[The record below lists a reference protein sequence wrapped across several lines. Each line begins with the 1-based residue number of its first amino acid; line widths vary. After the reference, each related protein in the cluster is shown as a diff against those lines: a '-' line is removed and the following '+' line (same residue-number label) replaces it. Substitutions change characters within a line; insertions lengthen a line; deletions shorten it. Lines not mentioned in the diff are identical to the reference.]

1 MRLLRPSLLYGK
13 HGRLGVGRTK
23 FFEDYVHRND
33 GAVEQFIAGTSVR
46 RLKLV
51 KIGQR
56 AVAAISDEVD
66 QLIEALR
73 AERDARPCRLITARK
88 TSYRLLSFRSPTAPG
103 SHGPRGWHPY
113 FARALQTLLKL
124 RLGFFQGRHPARS
137 CHRTADG

>member
-1 MRLLRPSLLYGK
+1 MKTAPIVAVRQLNGSTQPFARLRSLKCEAVHADGMSERNIATTASSLLYGK

-33 GAVEQFIAGTSVR
+33 GGVEQFIAGTSVR

-73 AERDARPCRLITARK
+73 AERDAP
-88 TSYRLLSFRSPTAPG
+88 
-103 SHGPRGWHPY
+103 
-113 FARALQTLLKL
+113 
-124 RLGFFQGRHPARS
+124 
-137 CHRTADG
+137 

>member
-66 QLIEALR
+66 RLDRGAAGRAGCTVKRQEGAFAAHFGWQASALNR
-73 AERDARPCRLITARK
+73 ITSNSSPDGKFDERFMDAE
-88 TSYRLLSFRSPTAPG
+88 
-103 SHGPRGWHPY
+103 
-113 FARALQTLLKL
+113 
-124 RLGFFQGRHPARS
+124 
-137 CHRTADG
+137 

>member
-13 HGRLGVGRTK
+13 HGLLGVGRTK

-56 AVAAISDEVD
+56 AVLKKSFTLTACRSGTMRLTAP
-66 QLIEALR
+66 QPPLWQ
-73 AERDARPCRLITARK
+73 ARPAR
-88 TSYRLLSFRSPTAPG
+88 R
-103 SHGPRGWHPY
+103 
-113 FARALQTLLKL
+113 RADQI
-124 RLGFFQGRHPARS
+124 F
-137 CHRTADG
+137 

>member
-23 FFEDYVHRND
+23 SFQDYVHRND
-33 GAVEQFIAGTSVR
+33 GAVEQFVAGTSVH

-56 AVAAISDEVD
+56 AVAAISYEVD

-73 AERDARPCRLITARK
+73 AERDAHAARNSN
-88 TSYRLLSFRSPTAPG
+88 TR
-103 SHGPRGWHPY
+103 
-113 FARALQTLLKL
+113 
-124 RLGFFQGRHPARS
+124 
-137 CHRTADG
+137 

>member
-46 RLKLV
+46 RLKLL

-73 AERDARPCRLITARK
+73 AERRCAVKTSARLLPRGNEVSFPCARPQEVPDCDARP
-88 TSYRLLSFRSPTAPG
+88 
-103 SHGPRGWHPY
+103 
-113 FARALQTLLKL
+113 
-124 RLGFFQGRHPARS
+124 
-137 CHRTADG
+137 

>member
-66 QLIEALR
+66 QLIER
-73 AERDARPCRLITARK
+73 RC
-88 TSYRLLSFRSPTAPG
+88 
-103 SHGPRGWHPY
+103 GPSGMRRENRCAHSIQSDNPN
-113 FARALQTLLKL
+113 
-124 RLGFFQGRHPARS
+124 
-137 CHRTADG
+137 D

>member
-1 MRLLRPSLLYGK
+1 MLERINETTASQPTYGK

-56 AVAAISDEVD
+56 AVAAAV
-66 QLIEALR
+66 R
-73 AERDARPCRLITARK
+73 AE
-88 TSYRLLSFRSPTAPG
+88 
-103 SHGPRGWHPY
+103 
-113 FARALQTLLKL
+113 
-124 RLGFFQGRHPARS
+124 
-137 CHRTADG
+137 

>member
-1 MRLLRPSLLYGK
+1 MACWSGTVRLLRPSLLYGK

-66 QLIEALR
+66 RLIEALR
-73 AERDARPCRLITARK
+73 AERDAP
-88 TSYRLLSFRSPTAPG
+88 
-103 SHGPRGWHPY
+103 
-113 FARALQTLLKL
+113 
-124 RLGFFQGRHPARS
+124 
-137 CHRTADG
+137 

>member
-1 MRLLRPSLLYGK
+1 VRLLRPSLLYGK

-56 AVAAISDEVD
+56 AIAAISDEVD

-73 AERDARPCRLITARK
+73 AERDAP
-88 TSYRLLSFRSPTAPG
+88 
-103 SHGPRGWHPY
+103 
-113 FARALQTLLKL
+113 
-124 RLGFFQGRHPARS
+124 
-137 CHRTADG
+137 

>member
-33 GAVEQFIAGTSVR
+33 GAVEQFIAGASVR

-73 AERDARPCRLITARK
+73 AERDAPSRA
-88 TSYRLLSFRSPTAPG
+88 FAA
-103 SHGPRGWHPY
+103 HFGWQASAEPNH
-113 FARALQTLLKL
+113 FKL
-124 RLGFFQGRHPARS
+124 VA
-137 CHRTADG
+137 

>member
-56 AVAAISDEVD
+56 AVAAISEAREVYVPFSSSPSYT
-66 QLIEALR
+66 LYG
-73 AERDARPCRLITARK
+73 AR
-88 TSYRLLSFRSPTAPG
+88 G
-103 SHGPRGWHPY
+103 SSSSM
-113 FARALQTLLKL
+113 TML
-124 RLGFFQGRHPARS
+124 RLAGY
-137 CHRTADG
+137 